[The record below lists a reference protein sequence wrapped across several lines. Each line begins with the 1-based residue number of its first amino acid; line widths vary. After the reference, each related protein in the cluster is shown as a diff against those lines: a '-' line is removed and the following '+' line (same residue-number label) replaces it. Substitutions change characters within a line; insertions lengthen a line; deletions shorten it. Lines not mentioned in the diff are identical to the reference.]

1 MICGDMRLHGHCSQ
15 PRCRAQM
22 LFHADQLGLMLK
34 QLQLVDILAVFA
46 LACTAS
52 DMNALVWTWLRDQSE
67 LRMDKLLGSRH
78 AIFSMTQM
86 VRARLSASLSRFC
99 VGKSFFCFDGE
110 RDGRDR
116 FMFFYEN
123 NEEGAPLDLSLAQL
137 VLPFF
142 QVTAYWHY
150 YSKLQPG
157 QDTTAPRERSTLLQH
172 VRAAGLNLGDIGA
185 ASIVFALRHLDA
197 SAVYGLD
204 FQSCGLTDVGAKEL
218 AGLLGELPA
227 LTHLDLS
234 CNPLSA
240 QRKGAIT
247 RACRKRPS
255 SMPAACVYMGWY

>member
-1 MICGDMRLHGHCSQ
+1 
-15 PRCRAQM
+15 M
-22 LFHADQLGLMLK
+22 LGCLCADQLGQMLR

-46 LACTAS
+46 LACTAR
-52 DMNALVWTWLRDQSE
+52 DMHDLVWKWLCDQSE
-67 LRMDKLLGSRH
+67 LQVDELHGSRH
-78 AIFSMTQM
+78 AIFRMTQV
-86 VRARLSASLSRFC
+86 VRARLSASLSRFR
-99 VGKSFFCFDGE
+99 VGKSFFCFNGE

-116 FMFFYEN
+116 FMFFYEY
-123 NEEGAPLDLSLAQL
+123 NEKGAPQDQSLAQL

-142 QVTAYWHY
+142 QVTAYWNY

>member
-1 MICGDMRLHGHCSQ
+1 
-15 PRCRAQM
+15 M
-22 LFHADQLGLMLK
+22 LLDQVGQMLK

-46 LACTAS
+46 LACTAR
-52 DMNALVWTWLRDQSE
+52 DMDALVWKWLRDQSE
-67 LRMDKLLGSRH
+67 LRVDELQGSRH

-86 VRARLSASLSRFC
+86 VRARLSASLSRFH

-116 FMFFYEN
+116 FMFFYEY
-123 NEEGAPLDLSLAQL
+123 NEKGAPQDQSLAQL
-137 VLPFF
+137 VLSFF

-150 YSKLQPG
+150 YIKLQPG
-157 QDTTAPRERSTLLQH
+157 QDTAAPRERSALLQY

-185 ASIVFALRHLDA
+185 TSIVFALRNLDA
-197 SAVYGLD
+197 SAVYELD
-204 FQSCGLTDVGAKEL
+204 FKSCGLTDGGAKEL

-234 CNPLSA
+234 CNDLSA

-247 RACRKRPS
+247 RACNKRPS
-255 SMPAACVYMGWY
+255 SMPAAVVYTGWR